1 MFEFIQ
7 NPIVL
12 KSVIYLSALLGI
24 FAIILLIQSLV
35 FILKKKEFK
44 SLWTPYLVWFI
55 LIPILLIPLLLGRT
69 YFIFVV
75 LLLALAS
82 FREFTRATGLWT
94 DKSFTW
100 AGYLSIILI
109 FYAVFIDW
117 YALYNALPIYCMLAV
132 LAIPILRGEFEHMIQ
147 KTCLTILG
155 ILYFGWLFSHLAY
168 FENMQGG
175 IGYIIFIIIL
185 VELNDALAATF
196 GKLFG
201 RHKFVPRISPNKT
214 IEGTALSL
222 VGILFFAH
230 IFRFA
235 IPEYS
240 TWQIWVIAILISIG
254 GTCGDLVISFIK
266 RDLQIKDMGK
276 LIPGHGGILDRFDS
290 LIFVAPI
297 FFHFT
302 RYFFWTR
309 FFNP

>member
-1 MFEFIQ
+1 MN

-12 KSVIYLSALLGI
+12 KSLLYLGVLLGI
-24 FAIILLIQSLV
+24 FAIILLIQS
-35 FILKKKEFK
+35 IINMLKKKDIK
-44 SLWTPYLVWFI
+44 SLWIPYLSWFI
-55 LIPILLIPLLLGRT
+55 LIPILLIPLLLGRL
-69 YFIFVV
+69 YFISAV

-94 DKSFTW
+94 DKSFVW
-100 AGYLSIILI
+100 AGYLSIALI
-109 FYAVFIDW
+109 FYPIFVDW
-117 YALYNALPIYCMLAV
+117 YGLYTAMPIYCLLAV
-132 LAIPILRGEFEHMIQ
+132 LAIPIVRREFEHMVQ

-155 ILYFGWLFSHLAY
+155 ILYFGWLFSHLAF

-175 IGYIIFIIIL
+175 IGYIIFIIVL
-185 VELNDALAATF
+185 VELNDVMASTF

-201 RHKFVPRISPNKT
+201 RHKLIPRISPNKT
-214 IEGTALSL
+214 IEGAALSL
-222 VGILFFAH
+222 IGTLFFAH
-230 IFRFA
+230 LFKFA

-240 TWQIWVIAILISIG
+240 NWQIWAIAILISIG

-276 LIPGHGGILDRFDS
+276 LIPGHGGVLDRFDS
-290 LIFVAPI
+290 LIFVVPI